1 MDANAHL
8 LTDLGI
14 DLFQHKIRPVY
25 RVGDVEK
32 RLPAGRGGVKDIRI
46 VEGRNNLGQAILMRL
61 LTPMGELAGLGHADY
76 GSRLTNLVGEV
87 NTETTRNLARLYIL
101 ESLKKEPRVEK
112 VILIK
117 VSEVFK
123 QPSMISIELEVKPV
137 DSTDTVT
144 IGPFTLNLS

>member
-8 LTDLGI
+8 LTDLAI

-32 RLPAGRGGVKDIRI
+32 RLPAGRGGVKDVRTIA
-46 VEGRNNLGQAILMRL
+46 GRNNLGQAILMRL

-76 GSRLTNLVGEV
+76 GSRLTGLVGQV
-87 NTETTRNLARLYIL
+87 NTDTTRNLARLYIL
-101 ESLKKEPRVEK
+101 ESIKKEPRVEK
-112 VILIK
+112 VTLVR

-137 DSTDTVT
+137 DSTDVVAV
-144 IGPFTLNLS
+144 GPFTLNLA